1 MGDSQKVEIRTWPA
15 HDYRMRKS
23 ILFTWK
29 PETWYTM
36 KFEASNKDSKVTL
49 RGKVWPRGEK
59 EPAAWTVEVTDPSP
73 HPNETGSPGIF
84 GDAQITEIF
93 YDNILV
99 TKNAR

>member
-1 MGDSQKVEIRTWPA
+1 
-15 HDYRMRKS
+15 MRKS
-23 ILFTWK
+23 IPFTWK

-36 KFEASNKDSKVTL
+36 KFEASNKDSKVML

-84 GDAQITEIF
+84 GDAQHYRNFLRQYPGDEERE
-93 YDNILV
+93 V
-99 TKNAR
+99 NAR